1 MPQRFKFRDNHSK
14 QIMFENEFFKKWSNK
29 SGNLSVIDDYFYDND
44 KIDFT
49 DTNLLNSVINNPKE
63 FFNEVLSQ
71 ITYSI
76 SSLIYIVKDNVL
88 YYADSTNN
96 SELHYDINNEVI
108 ISSSGIFKNIDNESI
123 NNVKEIINKALEKTW
138 NIKYDLNISCFN

>member
-1 MPQRFKFRDNHSK
+1 MPQRFKFRDNRSK
-14 QIMFENEFFKKWSNK
+14 QIMFENENFKKWSNR
-29 SGNLSVIDDYFYDND
+29 SNNLSIIDDFYYDD
-44 KIDFT
+44 KTDFS
-49 DTNLLNSVINNPKE
+49 DTNLLNSVIDNPKE

-76 SSLIYIVKDNVL
+76 SSLIYIVKDNIL

-96 SELHYDINNEVI
+96 SELQYDTNNEVI
-108 ISSSGIFKNIDNESI
+108 IYSSGIFNNINDESI

-138 NIKYDLNISCFN
+138 NIKYDLNVSCFN